1 VTAIEARSAGR
12 KLPTGTA
19 LTVLATVAVLTL
31 LYFGRAFFV
40 AVVASITLAAVLDP
54 SVRRL
59 SRLLRSRTVAALVAV
74 LVTAA
79 ATLAMAYAAVVQLG
93 VTVER
98 VPTVLRLA
106 ARDIARLAE
115 PGGGTMKH
123 TRAALAEL
131 DRSVAK
137 VTGDAPALPPRKPSL
152 VAEAA
157 DWVRD
162 HLVASTLN
170 LFQVLLQVGVVT
182 LMTFFLLCSGEALLR
197 GTQARMR
204 PSQAASPDLGRSV
217 RELGRQVRLYGGV
230 LVLTNIVLGLG
241 VWAAFLAL
249 GVPDAWAWGLVA
261 AALHFLPYVGL
272 AILMLLG
279 AIEVYAVQASIAMA
293 LVAASLVGLLG
304 IVVGTAMTASLQA
317 RAAKVDSAT
326 MFVGTVFWS
335 VWWGGWGLVL
345 GPVLVVAMLVGRD
358 WLMPVAAL
366 PEAPALDPPA
376 TPQPVKP

>member
-1 VTAIEARSAGR
+1 
-12 KLPTGTA
+12 
-19 LTVLATVAVLTL
+19 
-31 LYFGRAFFV
+31 
-40 AVVASITLAAVLDP
+40 
-54 SVRRL
+54 
-59 SRLLRSRTVAALVAV
+59 
-74 LVTAA
+74 
-79 ATLAMAYAAVVQLG
+79 
-93 VTVER
+93 
-98 VPTVLRLA
+98 
-106 ARDIARLAE
+106 
-115 PGGGTMKH
+115 
-123 TRAALAEL
+123 
-131 DRSVAK
+131 VAK

-230 LVLTNIVLGLG
+230 LVLTNIVLGMG

-293 LVAASLVGLLG
+293 LLAASLVGLLG